1 VKWTFGLLVVFCSRI
16 AFADEQTTAGPPP
29 EQQKQG
35 SWREKFIDPQDGK
48 LDVSAFLATAYGFV
62 PIASIITDPAIG
74 YGGALGLVFIK
85 PNHDTNSGEM
95 LRPDMA
101 LAAGM
106 ATENGTW
113 GAAGGYS
120 GNWRNGTLKTLAGGA
135 YASLNLE
142 FFGLGEALPSSAPL
156 KYNLEAWGAITEAD
170 WQIGPKPLWLG
181 LRYAYANV
189 TTSFDIGN
197 NIPGI
202 DPIDYDQRMSGLT
215 PLITWDT
222 RNNIFTPTKGVYG
235 QASVAVFSESLG
247 GDRDFQ
253 LASVTGIWYH
263 ALADQLTL
271 GVKGDVSASFG
282 HTPFYLRPY
291 VQLRG
296 IQSLQIQ
303 GEDMAQVELE
313 LRWQHWGRHSLL
325 AFAGTGAAWND
336 RDEFNDS
343 RSTVTGGVGYRY
355 LLARLFGLHMGID
368 VAFGPDDP
376 IVYVQFGSAW
386 FRP

>member
-1 VKWTFGLLVVFCSRI
+1 VKRTFAPLLLALCTCVGLAEENSPPL
-16 AFADEQTTAGPPP
+16 QTDPKP
-29 EQQKQG
+29 G
-35 SWREKFIDPQDGK
+35 SLREKFTDPEDGK
-48 LDVSAFLATAYGFV
+48 FDVSRFLASAYGFV

-85 PNHDTNSGEM
+85 PNHDSNTGAM

-120 GNWRNGTLKTLAGGA
+120 GNWKNGRLKTLAGGA

-142 FFGLGEALPSSAPL
+142 FFGTGEVIPADTPL
-156 KYNLEAWGAITEAD
+156 KYNLETWGAITEAD
-170 WQIGPKPLWLG
+170 WQIGNNPFWVG
-181 LRYAYANV
+181 LRYAYADVITN
-189 TTSFDIGN
+189 FDRGN

-215 PLITWDT
+215 PLITWDS
-222 RNNIFTPTKGVYG
+222 RNNIFTPTKGIYG
-235 QASVAVFSESLG
+235 SASVAVFAEALG

-253 LASVTGIWYH
+253 LASLTGMWFH
-263 ALADQLTL
+263 LLAEQLTL
-271 GVKGDVSASFG
+271 GIKADTTASFG

-296 IQSLQIQ
+296 IQSLRLQ

-313 LRWQHWGRHSLL
+313 LRWQRWGRHSLV
-325 AFAGTGAAWND
+325 AFAGTGAVWND
-336 RDEFNDS
+336 LDEFEDS

-355 LLARLFGLHMGID
+355 LLARLFGLHMGFDIG
-368 VAFGPDDP
+368 FGPDDP
-376 IVYVQFGSAW
+376 IIYIQFGSAW